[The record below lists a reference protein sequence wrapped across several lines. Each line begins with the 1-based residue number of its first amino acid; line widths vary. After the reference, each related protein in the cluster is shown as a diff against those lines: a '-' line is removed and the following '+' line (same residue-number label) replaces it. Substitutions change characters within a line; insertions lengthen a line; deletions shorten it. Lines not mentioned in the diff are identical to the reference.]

1 MGPRF
6 RGDDN
11 NELRSQS
18 SLAPLA
24 LMGPAQRA
32 ISLTT
37 NLARYSG
44 VLRSAAGMVT
54 PMLLNR
60 SRTAGVSTASLTALA
75 RRRTISSGVPF
86 GNESEPQL
94 PQSRPARPSSCA
106 VASCSRPGARS
117 SPSVAIRL
125 DRAALNLRQRGRN
138 LLGDEV
144 DASAHQILHRRRRAA
159 STCVILVP
167 MAASSSTAHTCMP
180 EPAPAEPHCI
190 FAWLALA

>member
-1 MGPRF
+1 VRWGAGVAGRRRESGDLYS
-6 RGDDN
+6 RGGGYGAPLSRGRN

-54 PMLLNR
+54 PMLLNP
-60 SRTAGVSTASLTALA
+60 SRPAGGSTASLTALA
-75 RRRTISSGVPF
+75 RRRTISSGVPL

-117 SPSVAIRL
+117 SPSVAI
-125 DRAALNLRQRGRN
+125 AL
-138 LLGDEV
+138 
-144 DASAHQILHRRRRAA
+144 
-159 STCVILVP
+159 TVP
-167 MAASSSTAHTCMP
+167 P
-180 EPAPAEPHCI
+180 
-190 FAWLALA
+190 